1 MKSDDAIE
9 VLLKAHSGQIHQMDS
24 LDAIEVLMA
33 IEDALEGLPSGHR
46 IETIDTFLR
55 ELRTEAPGVLQ
66 SMLEDT
72 TDTVYAYCKDLG
84 E

>member
-24 LDAIEVLMA
+24 LDAIELLMA
-33 IEDALEGLPSGHR
+33 IEDALRELPYGQR
-46 IETIDTFLR
+46 IGPLDTYLR

-66 SMLEDT
+66 SMLDDTEDR
-72 TDTVYAYCKDLG
+72 VVAYCKDLG

>member
-1 MKSDDAIE
+1 
-9 VLLKAHSGQIHQMDS
+9 MDS

-33 IEDALEGLPSGHR
+33 IEDALEGLPYGHR

-55 ELRTEAPGVLQ
+55 ELRTEAPETLKN
-66 SMLEDT
+66 MLEDT

>member
-1 MKSDDAIE
+1 MESDNAIE

-24 LDAIEVLMA
+24 LDAIELLMA
-33 IEDALEGLPSGHR
+33 IEDALEGLPYGHR

-55 ELRTEAPGVLQ
+55 ELRTEAPETLNN
-66 SMLEDT
+66 MLEDT
-72 TDTVYAYCKDLG
+72 TDRVVAYCKDLG